1 MGSKLNDITRRIKIE
16 RTKYGCYLYRPSKYE
31 KNKRRHQQ
39 LYSARLFST
48 PLGLSKYGIKMAPKR
63 HTYTT

>member
-1 MGSKLNDITRRIKIE
+1 MYFFVQRRDQ
-16 RTKYGCYLYRPSKYE
+16 RTKYGCYLYRPSKFA
-31 KNKRRHQQ
+31 KNKRRHHQ
-39 LYSARLFST
+39 LYSAHLFST